1 MQRSAPAGSAHSG
14 AAVLRPLPNVSTRP
28 PHALVAQPLDLQQVC
43 AERSACLPT
52 GIAHS
57 CARTHARFTRP
68 CARVTT
74 RGRTR
79 RHARAHER
87 KPAAQT
93 CGRTVDKTAQEHTAA
108 HAGSHAVQP
117 VAVWPLS
124 VCARKSRGR
133 NVLRWRGSW
142 MRWSALSSHAKRQ
155 CRSRRSR
162 GWAHPTPTPGNG
174 TGPAVPTSA
183 PGTGCKAAVS
193 KRKRRS
199 AVVPTTAQSPRGAI
213 SHPALVTDYGGALS
227 ATVRWRMCAVPHCSH
242 GRTRPWRRSVRK
254 CGQGAA

>member
-1 MQRSAPAGSAHSG
+1 M
-14 AAVLRPLPNVSTRP
+14 
-28 PHALVAQPLDLQQVC
+28 
-43 AERSACLPT
+43 
-52 GIAHS
+52 
-57 CARTHARFTRP
+57 
-68 CARVTT
+68 
-74 RGRTR
+74 
-79 RHARAHER
+79 RHCAHER

-108 HAGSHAVQP
+108 HAGSQAVQP
-117 VAVWPLS
+117 VAGHCL
-124 VCARKSRGR
+124 CAQIARS
-133 NVLRWRGSW
+133 NVLRCRGSW

-193 KRKRRS
+193 KRKRLS

>member
-1 MQRSAPAGSAHSG
+1 MRSSRSRSTCSRRGTLGLSTHGNRTLVRAH
-14 AAVLRPLPNVSTRP
+14 ACALHPPLRTRDNARPNTQ
-28 PHALVAQPLDLQQVC
+28 A
-43 AERSACLPT
+43 
-52 GIAHS
+52 
-57 CARTHARFTRP
+57 CARART
-68 CARVTT
+68 
-74 RGRTR
+74 
-79 RHARAHER
+79 
-87 KPAAQT
+87 QT
-93 CGRTVDKTAQEHTAA
+93 CGTNLWSHCRLVRLHKSTLQHTQAVRRSNRSQATA
-108 HAGSHAVQP
+108 
-117 VAVWPLS
+117 
-124 VCARKSRGR
+124 CARKSRGR
-133 NVLRWRGSW
+133 NVLRCRGSW

-155 CRSRRSR
+155 CRSRRSH

-193 KRKRRS
+193 KRKRLS